1 MSIQTMATIPTDE
14 EGSYPA
20 LAGVV
25 PAPVGKRVG
34 ALVLEAAIVLI
45 VYQGLDAVILAI
57 GVAQGNYT
65 LLQQGPQVLGWL
77 QFFTAVGVQ
86 VWCMVKRG
94 HWLGGVLLKITHVDV
109 ETGQPAPGKVLKKFL
124 LQYAINL
131 VTLGIGFLIIA
142 LVSMRSTTG
151 RNWLDRMTGLM
162 VIDIKNGPMPS
173 ATAAAG
179 AARVTYPMT
188 VIAPVGVPSPPP
200 LPQSANPFASATPPP
215 FQTPTNRFAQTST
228 LAAAPFTQSPPPS
241 PAAAPLPP
249 PSVAAPL
256 PPLPASSPALQ
267 NPFSPRTAAPI
278 QPIVPVDRPGAD
290 AFIEATPFSSAAP
303 QAAPP
308 LPAPLLGAPAVV
320 NERDIVPQVDVG
332 ETVLDAAVFTP
343 ATGGL
348 RELVVDGDLILPNGQ
363 ITLLGRNPTGSPT
376 LESAVPIALADTDLK
391 ISKTHLA
398 VGLEDGAWWVMD
410 LHSTNGTTIVHTSG
424 NHTRCE
430 PGVSTPVAPG
440 DVVRFGTHEIKAR
453 P

>member
-45 VYQGLDAVILAI
+45 VSQGLGAVILAI

-65 LLQQGPQVLGWL
+65 LLLQGPQVLGWL
-77 QFFTAVGVQ
+77 LFFTAVGVQ

-109 ETGQPAPGKVLKKFL
+109 ETGQPAPGKVMKKFL

-142 LVSMRSTTG
+142 LASMRSTTG
-151 RNWLDRMTGLM
+151 RNWFDRMTGLM

-179 AARVTYPMT
+179 AAQVAYPPMT
-188 VIAPVGVPSPPP
+188 VIAPVGLPSPPP
-200 LPQSANPFASATPPP
+200 LPQSANPFASATTPP
-215 FQTPTNRFAQTST
+215 FQTPTNRFAETST
-228 LAAAPFTQSPPPS
+228 LAAAPFTQSPPPI

-249 PSVAAPL
+249 L
-256 PPLPASSPALQ
+256 PMSSPALQ
-267 NPFSPRTAAPI
+267 DPFNPRTVAPI
-278 QPIVPVDRPGAD
+278 QPIAPVDRPGAD
-290 AFIEATPFSSAAP
+290 AFIEATPFSPAAP

-320 NERDIVPQVDVG
+320 NERDVVPQVDVG
-332 ETVLDAAVFTP
+332 ETVLDVAVFTP

-376 LESAVPIALADTDLK
+376 LESAVPIAVADSDMK

-410 LHSTNGTTIVHTSG
+410 LHSTNGTTIVHTTG
-424 NHTRCE
+424 THTRCE
-430 PGVSTPVAPG
+430 PGASTPVAPG
-440 DVVRFGTHEIKAR
+440 DMVRFGTHEIKAR